1 MYYKGEEELRMV
13 LILEDNENVQILL
26 RKIFASLEIHSS
38 LFITDSIREAYA
50 AAVDDFIDLFVV
62 DIVLDHG
69 RSTDVSGITFVER
82 IRTIEH
88 YKLIPVVFITGLE
101 DPKLYAYSQLHCYS
115 YLEKPFDFRKTVNL
129 FREILKYTR
138 IRPEIT
144 ENFYFRKDG
153 VLYSVET
160 RKIVFIEIRAKK
172 LYLKCEDDLVILPY
186 VPLSRFAKDLDPRYF
201 LQCSRSTIV
210 NRRYISSVDTVNNY
224 ISLKRELG
232 RLDIGRVMKS
242 EFMNR
247 LRSE

>member
-1 MYYKGEEELRMV
+1 MRKV
-13 LILEDNENVQILL
+13 LILEDSEKVQVLL
-26 RKIFASLEIHSS
+26 KKIFASLEIHSS
-38 LFITDSIREAYA
+38 LFVTDSMRDAYA
-50 AAVDDFIDLFVV
+50 AAVNDFIDLFVV

-82 IRTIEH
+82 IRGIEH
-88 YKLIPVVFITGLE
+88 YKLTPVVFITGLE

-115 YLEKPFDFRKTVNL
+115 YLEKPFDFQRTANL
-129 FREILKYTR
+129 FREILKSAGN
-138 IRPEIT
+138 RPEIT
-144 ENFYFRKDG
+144 EHLYFRKEG

-172 LYLKCEDDLVILPY
+172 LYLRCEDDLMELPY
-186 VPLSRFAKDLDPRYF
+186 VPLCRFTKDLDPRYF
-201 LQCSRSTIV
+201 LQCSRSTVV

-232 RLDIGRVMKS
+232 KLDIGRVMKS

-247 LRSE
+247 LRNE